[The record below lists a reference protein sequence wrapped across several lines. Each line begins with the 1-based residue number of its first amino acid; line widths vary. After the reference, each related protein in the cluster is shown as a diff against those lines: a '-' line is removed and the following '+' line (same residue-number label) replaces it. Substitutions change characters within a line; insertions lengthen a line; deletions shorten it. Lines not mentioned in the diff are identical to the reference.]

1 MQAIDLMLGRD
12 TYKSEL
18 RSEADM
24 AVWLELELIQKQHN
38 PIQNH
43 LDWLQDFGRQD

>member
-1 MQAIDLMLGRD
+1 MQAIDLMLGRE

-24 AVWLELELIQKQHN
+24 AVLLELELIEKEHN
-38 PIQNH
+38 PIQSH
-43 LDWLQDFGRQD
+43 MDWLQDNWRRD